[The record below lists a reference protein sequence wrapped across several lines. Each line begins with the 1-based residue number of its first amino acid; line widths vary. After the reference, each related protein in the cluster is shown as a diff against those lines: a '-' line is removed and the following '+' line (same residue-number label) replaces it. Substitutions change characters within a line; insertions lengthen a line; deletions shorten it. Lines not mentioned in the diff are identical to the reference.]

1 MVEFCTDYGYNPRG
15 PEQTKTGGV
24 DISFGG
30 MLPRKDADGKFSRLT
45 AVDLKTGKT
54 IWMHRQRAP
63 LASAMLSTGGGI
75 VFTGDRDRYFRALDD
90 VTGKVLWQT
99 RLNAT
104 PNGFPVTYS
113 VGGRQYV
120 AVTTG
125 GGSSWDGATAA
136 AGTEIV
142 NPAGGTT
149 LWIFKLPVALRG
161 GGR

>member
-1 MVEFCTDYGYNPRG
+1 MNL
-15 PEQTKTGGV
+15 Q
-24 DISFGG
+24 
-30 MLPRKDADGKFSRLT
+30 
-45 AVDLKTGKT
+45 TGKVV
-54 IWMHRQRAP
+54 WMRRQRAP
-63 LASAMLSTGGGI
+63 LATAMLGTGGGI
-75 VFTGDRDRYFRALDD
+75 VFTGDRDRYFRALDEA
-90 VTGKVLWQT
+90 TGKVLWET

-104 PNGFPVTYS
+104 PNSFPVTYA
-113 VGGRQYV
+113 VGGQQYV

-149 LWIFKLPVALRG
+149 LWVFKLPVTQRG